1 MIPPPI
7 TNTSNLKRSR
17 YFTLAYIFCCAVF
30 VDFSKPFLDPI
41 CRKASLVSVSYKERP
56 QRLTNLSPTCRLPH
70 QLTHSPCVQA
80 HGTTLEGPEHIS
92 KQFNQPTFTTIH
104 SDHYTGREGQGQTSS
119 ASAPQS
125 SQELS
130 LKGGHSSLRWCICSA
145 WESLLWAV
153 DNLSRSD
160 WKTLSKLT
168 QIVFCKIISQ
178 SVIFE
183 NILVKIS
190 ILQTFAIWL

>member
-30 VDFSKPFLDPI
+30 VDLSKPLLDPI
-41 CRKASLVSVSYKERP
+41 CCKASSVSVSCKERP
-56 QRLTNLSPTCRLPH
+56 QRLANLSPICRLPH

-80 HGTTLEGPEHIS
+80 HGTTLEGAEHIS
-92 KQFNQPTFTTIH
+92 KQFNQPRFTTIH
-104 SDHYTGREGQGQTSS
+104 SDHYTSREGQGQTSS

-160 WKTLSKLT
+160 WKSLSKLT

-178 SVIFE
+178 SVIFA